1 MFIVTVV
8 SSLAFVSSPPLSLVQ
23 RVIMLARQF
32 CGYDYANMLTL
43 CVCVSAHCIKENV
56 LPCLRL
62 FCRMRADYESAAEN
76 SSKHVLALN
85 I

>member
-43 CVCVSAHCIKENV
+43 CVCECTLHQRECAA
-56 LPCLRL
+56 L
-62 FCRMRADYESAAEN
+62 FAFVFSAACVPIMKVPLKTVQN
-76 SSKHVLALN
+76 MSWL
-85 I
+85 